1 MTLNKLHSPLSSMLI
16 FNFIIQKDAIIF
28 ALYSSNWMDMNME
41 SRKLI
46 VCAMNLNNANQL
58 KLKFTDT
65 KIVNLE
71 MFSSVRILQT
81 N

>member
-1 MTLNKLHSPLSSMLI
+1 
-16 FNFIIQKDAIIF
+16 
-28 ALYSSNWMDMNME
+28 MDMNME

-46 VCAMNLNNANQL
+46 VCAMNMNNANQL

-71 MFSSVRILQT
+71 MFSHVRILKT
-81 N
+81 NLMNKYIYFKSTLKLIMRTSYEV